1 MSEIRVDMPDEYKLA
16 KSVKKMNLFE
26 KKGEYVIPFFAG
38 SPIVV
43 SIFYLYL
50 FKKYGNKCFISDKF
64 AKYEPKNPLYE
75 LIGVALPIH
84 NEYTKE
90 MMVPIMN
97 YLNNVAKNLVKCIE
111 RGSDIIIIPLD
122 LVMEINGKRAA
133 HANILVYRKKFS
145 HIEHFEPHGSRFYG
159 ANSDSFVKSINLL
172 IRIFIGCINQE
183 LYERSDGAE
192 PPIDLVESDKVCPY
206 FGFQYQEERSDY
218 IKIFDKEG
226 GGYCVAW
233 SMFFT
238 ELCLRNPHMTSNQII
253 SYIFNQN
260 IKYKEIG
267 NYFRKIIRGY
277 VLFINEKIINYFS
290 FLSDE
295 PLSIEIIKKNIN
307 EKNGKNGEFS
317 FKMRIIINLEMESF
331 FNPTYIE
338 NRIKFLTNEIKS
350 GGSYIYIKNSK
361 SELDI
366 INRYRSEMDNIGS
379 PLTSDSYSNQPPNIK
394 QEKEKEKDVNQKE
407 CPPGKVLNP
416 VSNRC
421 NKIKAPKEERKLLLN
436 ELINKRKECPPGK
449 LLNPDSNRCKKIKT
463 NKECPPGKLLN
474 PDSNR
479 CKRIKTR
486 KECPPG
492 KLLNP
497 ESNRCIKIKTKKE
510 CPPGKL
516 LNPDSKRCIKIK
528 TRKQKPSR
536 QRKI

>member
-38 SPIVV
+38 SPIIV

-64 AKYEPKNPLYE
+64 AKYDPKNPLHE
-75 LIGVALPIH
+75 LIGIALPIH

-90 MMVPIMN
+90 MMVPIMK
-97 YLNNVAKNLVKCIE
+97 YLNNVATNLVKCIE

-133 HANILVYRKKFS
+133 HANVLVYRKKFN
-145 HIEHFEPHGSRFYG
+145 HIEHFEPHGSRYYG
-159 ANSDSFVKSINLL
+159 KNSDSSVKSINLL

-206 FGFQYQEERSDY
+206 FGFQYREEGSDY

-253 SYIFNQN
+253 SYIFNQD
-260 IKYKEIG
+260 IKKKEID

-290 FLSDE
+290 FLSNE
-295 PLSIEIIKKNIN
+295 PFNIEIIKKNIN
-307 EKNGKNGEFS
+307 EKNGKNGEFF
-317 FKMRIIINLEMESF
+317 FKMHIIINLEMESF
-331 FNPTYIE
+331 FNPKFIE
-338 NRIKFLTNEIKS
+338 HRIIFLTNEIKS
-350 GGSYIYIKNSK
+350 GGSYIYIKNAK

-366 INRYRSEMDNIGS
+366 INRYRSEMNNIGS
-379 PLTSDSYSNQPPNIK
+379 PLTPDSASLRPPTK
-394 QEKEKEKDVNQKE
+394 EKEKEPKPKE
-407 CPPGKVLNP
+407 CPPGKILNP

-421 NKIKAPKEERKLLLN
+421 NKIKAPKQETRLLIGK
-436 ELINKRKECPPGK
+436 LINKQKECPPGK
-449 LLNPDSNRCKKIKT
+449 VLNPVTNRCNKITIAKRPPLKKACPPGKT
-463 NKECPPGKLLN
+463 KRCTEKKPPIQKECPPGKVLN
-474 PDSNR
+474 PATNR
-479 CKRIKTR
+479 CNNIKTAKR
-486 KECPPG
+486 PV
-492 KLLNP
+492 NSV
-497 ESNRCIKIKTKKE
+497 SNK
-510 CPPGKL
+510 
-516 LNPDSKRCIKIK
+516 KIK
-528 TRKQKPSR
+528 TRKQSR
-536 QRKI
+536 